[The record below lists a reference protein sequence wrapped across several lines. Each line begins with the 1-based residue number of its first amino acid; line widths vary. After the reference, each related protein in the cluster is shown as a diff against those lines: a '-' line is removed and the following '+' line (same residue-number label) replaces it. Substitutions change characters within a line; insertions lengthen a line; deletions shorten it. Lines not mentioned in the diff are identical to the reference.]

1 MQTLTMKH
9 RARAKSKGDRA
20 TGIVGVVASG
30 NCEAL
35 FERTLGDHSVE
46 VDICTATT
54 GFDDLWKN
62 VVADFVERCSPGG
75 LRISI
80 NDGGSTPD
88 VVMLRLMQGV
98 SIMEGER

>member
-9 RARAKSKGDRA
+9 RVHEKAKGECA
-20 TGIVGVVASG
+20 TAIVGVVASG

-35 FERTLGDHSVE
+35 FERVLADHAVE
-46 VDICTATT
+46 VGISTATT
-54 GFDDLWKN
+54 GFDDLWKM
-62 VVADFVERCSPGG
+62 VVADFVERWSPGG
-75 LRISI
+75 LKISI

-98 SIMEGER
+98 SLMEGR